1 MPVTQADID
10 QLNSA
15 LAQGEKIV
23 RLDGKWVEYRSV
35 EQIVKARDDLQR
47 QLDAQNGAN
56 RKRVVYHTQ
65 SGRGY

>member
-1 MPVTQADID
+1 MPVTQNDID

-47 QLDAQNGAN
+47 QLDAQNGTN
-56 RKRVVYHTQ
+56 RKRIVYHTQ